1 MQPRY
6 ETLAPKILVGQ
17 QQTMSLANNST
28 GALFS
33 SFMPRRK
40 EIGNL
45 QDQYVYDLRVYPSG
59 YFTAFSPANSFVK
72 WALVEVGEVLELPA
86 GMEVFHLVGGEYAV
100 FRTADGRTDPN
111 IFQYIFGQWM
121 PNSNYV
127 LGDRP
132 HFERLDPKGIKNNP
146 AADEEY
152 WIPIK
157 PKDDGV

>member
-1 MQPRY
+1 MQARY

-17 QQTMSLANNST
+17 QRTMSLAKNST

-40 EIGNL
+40 EIVNL
-45 QDQYVYDLRVYPSG
+45 KDQFVYDLRVYPPA
-59 YFTAFSPANSFVK
+59 YFSAFSPANTFVK
-72 WALVEVGEVLELPA
+72 WALVEVDEVLELPA

-100 FRTADGRTDPN
+100 FRSADGKTDPN

-121 PNSNYV
+121 PNSKYA
-127 LGDRP
+127 LDDRP

-146 AADEEY
+146 EPDEEY

-157 PKDDGV
+157 SKDDGA

>member
-17 QQTMSLANNST
+17 QQVMSLVNNST

-40 EIGNL
+40 EISKL
-45 QDQYVYDLRVYPSG
+45 KDQIVYDLRVYPAS
-59 YFTAFSPANSFVK
+59 YFKKFSPAKTFTK
-72 WALVEVGEVLELPA
+72 WAVVEVEDAEEIPE
-86 GMEVFHLVGGEYAV
+86 GMEIFQLVGGDYAV
-100 FRTADGRTDPN
+100 FRSADGKTDPN

-121 PNSNYV
+121 PNSKYA
-127 LGDRP
+127 LDDRP

-146 AADEEY
+146 EPDEEY

-157 PKDDGV
+157 SKDDGA